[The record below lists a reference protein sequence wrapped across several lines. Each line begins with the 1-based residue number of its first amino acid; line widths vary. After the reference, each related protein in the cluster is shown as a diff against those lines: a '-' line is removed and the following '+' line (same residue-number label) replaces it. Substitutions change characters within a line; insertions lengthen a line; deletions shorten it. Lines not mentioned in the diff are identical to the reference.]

1 MSKMLR
7 MPSVDELP
15 PGSRRAFA
23 GELFTY
29 FRAAGRPSPVSIA
42 AAVAQMHGSAPV
54 AVSRETVRRLLKGE
68 TISTWPTV
76 RAVHEVLCRMADQEP
91 TWRRFSD
98 SNDYDEDNDTRTLR
112 EYIRDLWNDAVDGVE
127 PDDEAGHPQLAPVPQ
142 PSPPPA
148 PTGGWGGGSNPGGWG
163 ASHQQPQD
171 DPWSTGAPQKE
182 TSSQKG
188 YSDEPPF

>member
-15 PGSRRAFA
+15 PGPMRAFV

-29 FRAAGRPSPVSIA
+29 FRAAGRPSPVTIA
-42 AAVAQMHGSAPV
+42 AAVAQTRDSAPV
-54 AVSRETVRRLLKGE
+54 TVSRETVRRLLKGE
-68 TISTWPTV
+68 TTSTWPTV

-98 SNDYDEDNDTRTLR
+98 SSDYDEDNDTRTLR
-112 EYIRDLWNDAVDGVE
+112 GYIRDLWNDAVDGVE
-127 PDDEAGHPQLAPVPQ
+127 PDDQAGMPQLAPVPQ

-148 PTGGWGGGSNPGGWG
+148 AAGGWGSGATLGGWG
-163 ASHQQPQD
+163 ASSQQTEG
-171 DPWSTGAPQKE
+171 DPWATGEPQKE
-182 TSSQKG
+182 ISSQKS

>member
-15 PGSRRAFA
+15 PGSRRAFV

-42 AAVAQMHGSAPV
+42 AAVTQTHGSAPV
-54 AVSRETVRRLLKGE
+54 TVSRETVRRLLKGE
-68 TISTWPTV
+68 TTSTWPTV
-76 RAVHEVLCRMADQEP
+76 RAVHEVLCRMGDQDP

-127 PDDEAGHPQLAPVPQ
+127 PDDEADHPQLAPVPQ
-142 PSPPPA
+142 PSPPAA

-171 DPWSTGAPQKE
+171 DPWATGTPQKK
-182 TSSQKG
+182 TNSQKT